1 MVNFTNSEIM
11 ERLLQTLVSKIGRRT
26 HESYAVVAIDTI
38 LKVLE
43 PKYDFLKYVT
53 VNDTLYSEGI
63 KAVSVMPEINSV
75 EFDEFYKAV
84 HELVLMTVKYLERNA
99 DFFFIRELQD
109 ALNDI
114 GLGAIVEKLNLSC
127 RQLEYIVDRTQT
139 LRIDNSELVE
149 HVLKALT
156 FLLNRT
162 LSGVQAIKTV
172 ADSIKNLEG
181 EYKFLNYIEISDTPD
196 SEGFYI
202 IRALP
207 DINNVSSA
215 GIAEALQKIIEG
227 VSISTEWEGEESFI
241 DAFKGELGEKQL
253 SKIEKLGVNLS
264 HIQTRLSRM
273 KHKEI
278 TKKTLDALVKLVD
291 GRTHENFAVATLDDI
306 IKKLEE
312 TYDVLKYIKIDKSRY
327 AEGANAISIIPE
339 VNNVKPYD
347 LSKALREVIK
357 MTGTHLGNKTTSFI
371 EDFKKQIGKEY
382 IQEIEKIGV
391 SLHFLELKFM

>member
-1 MVNFTNSEIM
+1 MINSTNSEIM

-53 VNDTLYSEGI
+53 VNDTLYSEGS

-84 HELVLMTVKYLERNA
+84 HELVLMTVKYLERDA

-109 ALNDI
+109 ALNDT

-241 DAFKGELGEKQL
+241 DAFKSELGEKQL

-264 HIQTRLSRM
+264 YIQTRLSRM

-278 TKKTLDALVKLVD
+278 TKKTLDALVKTVD
-291 GRTHENFAVATLDDI
+291 GRTHESFAVATLDDV

>member
-1 MVNFTNSEIM
+1 
-11 ERLLQTLVSKIGRRT
+11 
-26 HESYAVVAIDTI
+26 
-38 LKVLE
+38 
-43 PKYDFLKYVT
+43 
-53 VNDTLYSEGI
+53 
-63 KAVSVMPEINSV
+63 
-75 EFDEFYKAV
+75 
-84 HELVLMTVKYLERNA
+84 MTVKYLERDA
-99 DFFFIRELQD
+99 DFFFIKELQD
-109 ALNDI
+109 ALNDT

-162 LSGVQAIKTV
+162 LSEVQAIKTM

-241 DAFKGELGEKQL
+241 DAFKSELGEKQL

-264 HIQTRLSRM
+264 YIQTRLSRM

-278 TKKTLDALVKLVD
+278 TKKTLDALVKIVD
-291 GRTHENFAVATLDDI
+291 GRTHESFAVATLDDV